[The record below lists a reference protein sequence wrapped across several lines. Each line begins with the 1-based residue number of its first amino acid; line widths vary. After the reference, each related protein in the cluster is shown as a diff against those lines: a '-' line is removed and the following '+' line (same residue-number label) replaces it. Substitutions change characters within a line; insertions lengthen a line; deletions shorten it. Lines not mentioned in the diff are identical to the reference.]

1 MSFFCFR
8 YSHWPLTWMM
18 NQLSTLNR
26 LVQYYWRLN
35 SLSPKPGLKSHA
47 STCQESQ
54 VIDLSIKAVVVY
66 TALERSGPWVYEHFL
81 INPACRMKMMRRTIV
96 YSNWYLGFKLG
107 KRWWNKTKPWF
118 RTEVVLTIQIW
129 LLRCASVFE
138 QHVLDWWTSYSIL
151 ASPAV
156 TWRLLQSQ
164 RGLLNLVTVNLKFVP
179 QITQVMYTCLNSLSP
194 SRATPMPPVGS
205 TSINGAK
212 DSDPAVA
219 GQAQEHESMH
229 GWWYV

>member
-1 MSFFCFR
+1 MSFSASGTATDR
-8 YSHWPLTWMM
+8 WPGWWTHYRRWTG
-18 NQLSTLNR
+18 LSNII
-26 LVQYYWRLN
+26 LN
-35 SLSPKPGLKSHA
+35 SMSPKPGLKSHA

-66 TALERSGPWVYEHFL
+66 TALERSGPSVYDEPFL

-96 YSNWYLGFKLG
+96 YDIWYLGFKLG

-118 RTEVVLTIQIW
+118 RTEVVLTFQIW
-129 LLRCASVFE
+129 LVRCASVFE
-138 QHVLDWWTSYSIL
+138 QHMLDWWTSYSIL

-164 RGLLNLVTVNLKFVP
+164 RGLLNLVMINLKFVP

-205 TSINGAK
+205 TSIDGAK
-212 DSDPAVA
+212 DSGPAVA